1 MVTAINI
8 VVPCTKRKSRLATSD
23 LQLRTIRSSTLQ
35 EKHRIWVQRLRRAS
49 ADVLRARELYAGDH
63 WSVVRSLV
71 EAAGKSGFAANVWVC
86 SAGYGLIP
94 LDAKVRPYAATFA
107 SGFPDSVT
115 RGIRDRSSDQA
126 AKDWWT
132 FLAKWQ
138 GPVPRAPRSIAVLAR
153 RYPDCP
159 LLVAA
164 SPTYINAIEE
174 DVASAAK
181 AVADAGNLMIFSGNP
196 RKDSRIASHYV
207 PCPAVLQHAVGGAR
221 TSLNVRVL
229 REVLERTGPG
239 ALNHLAVRRLLER
252 LIKQQPKPRR
262 TQRRTVTDSV
272 VERYIAQ
279 RLKAEGGSSFGA
291 LLRKFRDEGYACEYS
306 RFRALFRDVQRRGSH
321 GK

>member
-23 LQLRTIRSSTLQ
+23 LQLRTIRSSTLR
-35 EKHRIWVQRLRRAS
+35 EKHRIWLQRLRYAS
-49 ADVLRARELYAGDH
+49 GDVLPARELYAGDH
-63 WSVVRSLV
+63 WSVVRSLA
-71 EAAGKSGFAANVWVC
+71 EAASKSGFAANVWVC

-94 LDAKVRPYAATFA
+94 LNAKVRPYAATFT

-115 RGIRDRSSDQA
+115 RGIRDTSSDRI

-132 FLAKWQ
+132 FLTKWQ

-153 RYPDCP
+153 RYPNCP

-164 SPTYINAIEE
+164 SPKYLNAIEE
-174 DVASAAK
+174 DVASAAQT
-181 AVADAGNLMIFSGNP
+181 VGDAGNLMIFSGNP
-196 RKDSRIASHYV
+196 RKDSRIASYYV
-207 PCPAVLQHAVGGAR
+207 PCPAVLQRAVGGAR

-229 REVLERTGPG
+229 RKVLERTCPG
-239 ALNHLAVRRLLER
+239 ELNHRAVQRLLER
-252 LIKQQPKPRR
+252 LIRQQPQPRR
-262 TQRRTVTDSV
+262 TQRRTVTDNAV
-272 VERYIAQ
+272 VRYIAR
-279 RLKAEGGSSFGA
+279 RLKADGASSFGA

-306 RFRALFRDVQRRGSH
+306 RFRALFRDVQWRGSH